1 MTSGFFCYLLVSGDR
16 TYVGATTD
24 VSRRV
29 RQHNGELVG
38 GARATQRGRPWRLRA
53 VCVGLASWREALSF
67 EWRWKHRHSGRG
79 VCRGLDARLQRARTL
94 CTEAPFRHVRLLSAP
109 ADAAI
114 HDFWSAALVPST
126 NEPGNRE
133 RLTSSGRS

>member
-67 EWRWKHRHSGRG
+67 EWCWKHRHSGRG